1 MKKKLQKVIGVL
13 STMKDFNMKPNFSE
27 LERKYG
33 IDRHTIKKY
42 YENGGIPERK
52 KFKKVSKWDPLY
64 DLIISLSDV
73 PGSYLMSI
81 FQVLNYE
88 YNGNLPGNYNSF
100 KAYTYRRGIKC
111 APSNQTPHVY
121 YETEPGEQLQCDWKE
136 NLKVHSVNGE
146 VYEFNVF
153 SATLGYSRKHVF
165 IYSVGKTEDDFIRC
179 VLETFRR
186 LGGMT
191 QILKTDNMTAIVSL
205 RNGNRKIHSRVQS
218 FFNDLGVKLELCE
231 CRTPETK
238 GKCESSN
245 RFVNWLVSFDYRIKN
260 EQELIHIIENQIT
273 SECNKEIN
281 RRTKVP
287 PAKLFLK
294 EKEFLKPFGNNLNMD
309 TYLREH
315 RRVKVPSTLLV
326 SYNGKQYSVPTKYI
340 GKVVDIYAVG
350 SEVYIYHNSQLIT
363 VHTVTECKLNYK
375 HEHYIDA
382 LSRRLRTTQDDIE
395 ELAVKNLER
404 LENLGGD

>member
-1 MKKKLQKVIGVL
+1 MTRL
-13 STMKDFNMKPNFSE
+13 STFQRFNMGKNFII
-27 LERKYG
+27 L
-33 IDRHTIKKY
+33 H
-42 YENGGIPERK
+42 N
-52 KFKKVSKWDPLY
+52 FKKPIARSIR
-64 DLIISLSDV
+64 LIYKSNRIEMKALFITTLLIAGMLTTYTQACTRV
-73 PGSYLMSI
+73 VYLGK
-81 FQVLNYE
+81 
-88 YNGNLPGNYNSF
+88 NGMVVTGR
-100 KAYTYRRGIKC
+100 TM
-111 APSNQTPHVY
+111 
-121 YETEPGEQLQCDWKE
+121 DWKE
-136 NLKVHSVNGE
+136 DLKIHSVNGE

-153 SATLGYSRKHVF
+153 SATLGYSRKHIF

-186 LGGMT
+186 LGGLT

-218 FFNDLGVKLELCE
+218 FFDDLGVKLELCE

-245 RFVNWLVSFDYRIKN
+245 RFVNWLVSFDHRIKN

-315 RRVKVPSTLLV
+315 RRVKVPSMLLV

-395 ELAVKNLER
+395 ELAMRNLER

>member
-1 MKKKLQKVIGVL
+1 ME
-13 STMKDFNMKPNFSE
+13 SATWSNSE
-27 LERKYG
+27 GYFANYEDCVRKYKSSVLEHTQSD
-33 IDRHTIKKY
+33 IPMKAMFEYLLRRDIEPMLSRTLTDEEVCQAYDSFMQNDDFASLLDREIVPMALDIIE
-42 YENGGIPERK
+42 ENER
-52 KFKKVSKWDPLY
+52 
-64 DLIISLSDV
+64 
-73 PGSYLMSI
+73 
-81 FQVLNYE
+81 
-88 YNGNLPGNYNSF
+88 
-100 KAYTYRRGIKC
+100 
-111 APSNQTPHVY
+111 
-121 YETEPGEQLQCDWKE
+121 KE
-136 NLKVHSVNGE
+136 NLKIHSVNGE

-186 LGGMT
+186 LGGLT

-395 ELAVKNLER
+395 ELAMRNLER